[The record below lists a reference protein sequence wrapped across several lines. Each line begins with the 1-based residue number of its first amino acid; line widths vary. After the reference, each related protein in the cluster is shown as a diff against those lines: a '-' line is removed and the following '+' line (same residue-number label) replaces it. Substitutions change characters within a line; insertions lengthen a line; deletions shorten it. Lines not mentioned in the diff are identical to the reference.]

1 MSSTSSGSTTI
12 NSTLLIFIV
21 IVAVA
26 FAAVIIM
33 YLILKKRSQNSD
45 VARIEN
51 LRKGTEQKT
60 FSSDVLYQKLYV
72 RYLKIPFIKMYLL
85 KIRRRLEINNLDDE
99 FTTRL
104 QTSKIITRALLI
116 IIPLTVVLVWITHTN
131 LLLMF
136 IVLVFEIFI
145 IDTIT
150 DSMVNKLDNDLLLQQ
165 IDFFAKMRHAYHET
179 NMVAEAIYQTAQE
192 SDYVEISRQAEQIYN
207 ILNSAD
213 PETELEKYYDIA
225 PNNFIK
231 EFAGISYL
239 TQEFGDRKT
248 DNTSLYLTNLENI
261 TQEMQLE
268 ILKRD
273 KLNYIF
279 QSLSFIAI
287 APTILL
293 EPIRKWSISNFSFT
307 KSFYNG
313 KQGMYVQI
321 LIMVV
326 TFICYTL
333 VRKLKDNGST
343 KIIENNQNPWEEKLY
358 KKKFFK
364 NIIDLI
370 TPVDGSKEYRKVQKQ
385 IKDAGSK
392 KKIRWLYTDK
402 LLACILTFFV
412 SLGVFWGVHKV
423 EIDYV
428 YTEPTTDYDLI
439 GGMSSKDEAKATEKT
454 RRQNT
459 ILDMFRGKSKT
470 TKAEIISAMKKS
482 KEYKGFTDT
491 DIETEAD
498 QIYTKLQKTESV
510 DSFEKLQSISSNT
523 IRYISCHSDELIAV
537 NYYTGIRYNKQYY
550 QPNKTLIEYNTQSYD
565 VYENQVVV
573 GFLRSIVNEITK
585 IINDIQERYYTESRA
600 IIQEGYFDSMYQI
613 FSRSIEK
620 INTYTAMLIDLK
632 SQYQQLYFAFSNLL
646 SIKGYNVTAVP
657 EYTPVFQS
665 ISAYNQIYR
674 MIFKWFSCGNYELG
688 KEELLLSF
696 ISTSKIYEYYCLIK
710 LLRHFEKINNVKFIK
725 ATNMNYHVTD
735 DLYIN
740 TKYNNTFFYEKDD
753 VNITIYYQPVIYSN
767 DLAIN
772 NIFLF
777 RNNAPNI
784 SDKTAIPY
792 YSPDYIIKI
801 SKESNSKYII
811 LDAKFS
817 SPKKIREKQLEHLVF
832 KYLFSISPLK
842 ENDSVIGL
850 YILCGKKSGS
860 DRLDIVHNIARK
872 INKVVRPFVEI
883 AIMNGFDTNDD
894 SIPQLILKD
903 I

>member
-60 FSSDVLYQKLYV
+60 FSSDVIYQKLYV

-412 SLGVFWGVHKV
+412 SLGVFFAVHKV
-423 EIDYV
+423 EINYV

-439 GGMSSKDEAKATEKT
+439 GGMSSKDEAKAEEKT
-454 RRQNT
+454 KRQNT

-498 QIYTKLQKTESV
+498 QIYTKLQKINAEYLKWFEVLFAILFAAIAYSAPSLLLRFQIKLRQMLMEDEVMSFQTIILMLMKIERVDVEMILEWLERYSDIFKEQIGKCLNNYESGAWEALEDMKEEVTYEPFIRIIESLQSSVERVPIKEAFEELDSDRQYYRDKRKETNDRLV
-510 DSFEKLQSISSNT
+510 DQRGRIGRIIGFAPMVVTFVGYLIIPLVFIGMTSMTSSFE
-523 IRYISCHSDELIAV
+523 
-537 NYYTGIRYNKQYY
+537 
-550 QPNKTLIEYNTQSYD
+550 
-565 VYENQVVV
+565 
-573 GFLRSIVNEITK
+573 
-585 IINDIQERYYTESRA
+585 
-600 IIQEGYFDSMYQI
+600 SM
-613 FSRSIEK
+613 
-620 INTYTAMLIDLK
+620 
-632 SQYQQLYFAFSNLL
+632 
-646 SIKGYNVTAVP
+646 
-657 EYTPVFQS
+657 
-665 ISAYNQIYR
+665 
-674 MIFKWFSCGNYELG
+674 
-688 KEELLLSF
+688 
-696 ISTSKIYEYYCLIK
+696 SK
-710 LLRHFEKINNVKFIK
+710 
-725 ATNMNYHVTD
+725 M
-735 DLYIN
+735 
-740 TKYNNTFFYEKDD
+740 
-753 VNITIYYQPVIYSN
+753 S
-767 DLAIN
+767 
-772 NIFLF
+772 
-777 RNNAPNI
+777 
-784 SDKTAIPY
+784 
-792 YSPDYIIKI
+792 
-801 SKESNSKYII
+801 
-811 LDAKFS
+811 
-817 SPKKIREKQLEHLVF
+817 
-832 KYLFSISPLK
+832 
-842 ENDSVIGL
+842 
-850 YILCGKKSGS
+850 
-860 DRLDIVHNIARK
+860 
-872 INKVVRPFVEI
+872 
-883 AIMNGFDTNDD
+883 
-894 SIPQLILKD
+894 
-903 I
+903 

>member
-412 SLGVFWGVHKV
+412 SLGVFFAVHKV
-423 EIDYV
+423 EINYV

-439 GGMSSKDEAKATEKT
+439 GGMSSKDEAKAEEKT
-454 RRQNT
+454 KRQNT

-498 QIYTKLQKTESV
+498 QIYTKLQKINAEYLKWFEVLFAILFAAIAYSAPSLLLRFQIKLRQMLMEDEVMSFQTIILMLMKIERV
-510 DSFEKLQSISSNT
+510 DVEMIL
-523 IRYISCHSDELIAV
+523 EWL
-537 NYYTGIRYNKQYY
+537 
-550 QPNKTLIEYNTQSYD
+550 
-565 VYENQVVV
+565 
-573 GFLRSIVNEITK
+573 
-585 IINDIQERYYTESRA
+585 ERYSDIFKEQIGKCLNNYESGA
-600 IIQEGYFDSMYQI
+600 WEALEVMKEEVTYEPFI
-613 FSRSIEK
+613 RSIESLQSSVERVPIK
-620 INTYTAMLIDLK
+620 E
-632 SQYQQLYFAFSNLL
+632 AF
-646 SIKGYNVTAVP
+646 
-657 EYTPVFQS
+657 
-665 ISAYNQIYR
+665 
-674 MIFKWFSCGNYELG
+674 
-688 KEELLLSF
+688 EELDSDRQ
-696 ISTSKIYEYYCLIK
+696 YYRDKRKETNDRLVDQRGRIGRIIGFAPMVVTFVGYLI
-710 LLRHFEKINNVKFIK
+710 
-725 ATNMNYHVTD
+725 
-735 DLYIN
+735 
-740 TKYNNTFFYEKDD
+740 
-753 VNITIYYQPVIYSN
+753 
-767 DLAIN
+767 
-772 NIFLF
+772 
-777 RNNAPNI
+777 
-784 SDKTAIPY
+784 IP
-792 YSPDYIIKI
+792 
-801 SKESNSKYII
+801 
-811 LDAKFS
+811 
-817 SPKKIREKQLEHLVF
+817 LVF
-832 KYLFSISPLK
+832 
-842 ENDSVIGL
+842 IGMTSMTSSFESMS
-850 YILCGKKSGS
+850 KMS
-860 DRLDIVHNIARK
+860 
-872 INKVVRPFVEI
+872 
-883 AIMNGFDTNDD
+883 
-894 SIPQLILKD
+894 
-903 I
+903 